1 MLKTIHI
8 ITKRII
14 NRRTILILYQVL
26 YQVLEMEVEM
36 YPVLEL

>member
-1 MLKTIHI
+1 MFKTIHI
-8 ITKRII
+8 MTKRII